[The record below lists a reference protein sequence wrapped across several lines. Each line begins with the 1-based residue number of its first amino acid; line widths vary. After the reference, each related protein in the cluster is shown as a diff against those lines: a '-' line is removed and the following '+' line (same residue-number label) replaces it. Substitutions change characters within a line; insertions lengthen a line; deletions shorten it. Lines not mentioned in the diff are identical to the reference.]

1 MRKTTAKR
9 PSSKDVKRLVLE
21 GDLTIYQA
29 PEQKRNL
36 LDALDQ
42 AKVVELDLAQIGEI
56 DSAGLQVLL
65 LTKRESLAMG
75 KELRILAHS
84 PAVQEALDFLN
95 VASYFGDPLVI
106 SARKHP

>member
-1 MRKTTAKR
+1 MRKTTAK
-9 PSSKDVKRLVLE
+9 PASIKDVKRLVLE

-29 PEQKRNL
+29 PEQKRSL
-36 LDALDQ
+36 LEALEQ
-42 AKVVELDLAQIGEI
+42 AKVLELDLSQLGEV

-75 KELRILAHS
+75 RELRILAHS
-84 PAVQEALDFLN
+84 PSLQEVLEFLN